1 MNNTCCLLK
10 LTHNSYQRKKN
21 RAIHALTRANLCLL
35 YSQAAVDTIIA
46 KSGKIDILMNNAGIG
61 VLGPVA
67 EAPLDAYRK
76 VWETNVGGVISVS
89 QAVFPHM
96 ADRGSG
102 MIINVSSL
110 AGRTPL

>member
-1 MNNTCCLLK
+1 MV
-10 LTHNSYQRKKN
+10 HSSPY
-21 RAIHALTRANLCLL
+21 LCLI

-61 VLGPVA
+61 VLSPVA